1 MRNVK
6 YWVREAENV
15 GLMGGVP
22 ERTFMMRLRLPNR
35 LIGCW
40 IAGIAMA
47 SLLAAGAGAARSGS
61 DERPPN
67 IVLIV
72 ADDLGYGDVSF
83 NGRTEWTTPNLDML
97 AKRGRRLAR
106 CYAAAVVCAPSRAAF
121 LTGKYTIH
129 SGVCRNDEDLP
140 SSEVTIAE
148 ALKRLGYRTAL
159 FGKWHSGRPRAGS
172 AHYVHPMDQ
181 GFDAFF
187 GYADAVQAWEKFPAY
202 LWSGRERVAVSGYFD
217 DLITDRAVEFVGRN
231 SGQPFFMYL
240 AYVATHFAI
249 AAPADEVAL
258 HKGRLPEAD
267 PTMPLNAAYAAMAT
281 RLDRKIGR
289 LIAALDRLGLT
300 RETLII
306 FTSDQG
312 ATFEKGNQGTS
323 AALDSNR
330 PFRGQK
336 RTLWEGGIRVPG
348 LVCWPGTIP
357 GGTVGPEVVHLTD
370 LMPTLVAAAGGRVD
384 PAWHVDGINLLP
396 VWTGR
401 AKPPDRTLFWEWR
414 SEGGSQLAALR
425 NRMKLVVTG
434 GGKPELYDVVNDPAE
449 RRDLSAQYPDL
460 TAQLKTAVGAWL
472 KTEVPR

>member
-1 MRNVK
+1 MDWR
-6 YWVREAENV
+6 
-15 GLMGGVP
+15 VP
-22 ERTFMMRLRLPNR
+22 NG
-35 LIGCW
+35 LIGSW
-40 IAGIAMA
+40 IAGIGVA
-47 SLLAAGAGAARSGS
+47 SVLAAGARAEHSGG
-61 DERPPN
+61 DRRPPN

-97 AKRGRRLAR
+97 AKRGRLLAR
-106 CYAAAVVCAPSRAAF
+106 SYTAAVVCAPSRAAF

-140 SSEVTIAE
+140 AAEVTIAE
-148 ALKRLGYRTAL
+148 ALGRVGYRTAL
-159 FGKWHSGRPRAGS
+159 FGKWHAGKPRAAS
-172 AHYVHPMDQ
+172 TQPVHPMDQ
-181 GFDAFF
+181 GFDVFA

-202 LWSGRERVAVSGYFD
+202 LASGRERVAVSGYID

-258 HKGRLPEAD
+258 HKGRLAEAD
-267 PTMPLNAAYAAMAT
+267 PTAPLNAAYAAMAT
-281 RLDRKIGR
+281 RLDRNIGR
-289 LIAALDRLGLT
+289 LIATLDRLGLT
-300 RETLII
+300 RETLIV

-348 LVCWPGTIP
+348 LVSWPGTIP
-357 GGTVGPEVVHLTD
+357 GGVVGNEVVHLTD

-396 VWTGR
+396 VWTGQ
-401 AKPPDRTLFWEWR
+401 AQPPDRTLFWEWR
-414 SEGGSQLAALR
+414 SEGSFQLAALR
-425 NRMKLVVTG
+425 NRMKLVVTR
-434 GGKPELYDVVNDPAE
+434 GGKPELYDVVNDPGE

-460 TAQLKTAVGAWL
+460 TRQLRKALDAWL